1 MHFAKQYATRAETV
15 DVISKDSHAQTTLAI
30 FPALNAVIDPN
41 DTTTVTT
48 SAPVIQILEI
58 ELVICS

>member
-30 FPALNAVIDPN
+30 FLALNAVIDPN
-41 DTTTVTT
+41 DTTTVRD
-48 SAPVIQILEI
+48 
-58 ELVICS
+58 